1 MKLSLV
7 ALLAAVIVL
16 SGCASKEERPEDI
29 LTPEQ
34 MTNLLIDVYVAE
46 AVTENVPM
54 LRDSS
59 IKYFIPF
66 EKKLLADKH
75 IPDSILRKS
84 YEYYIAR
91 PKEFEKIYDVVIDSL
106 TLREQRTMDR
116 VPKKE

>member
-1 MKLSLV
+1 MKWRLTKF
-7 ALLAAVIVL
+7 LAFAIIFL
-16 SGCASKEERPEDI
+16 GCSSKQERPIDV

-34 MTNLLIDVYVAE
+34 MTALLIDVYVAE

-66 EKKLLADKH
+66 EKKLLAEKH
-75 IPDSILRKS
+75 IPDSVLRRT
-84 YEYYIAR
+84 YEYYVAH

-106 TLREQRTMDR
+106 TLREQRTVDR